1 MAVLAQLR
9 QDFVLASLRV
19 VIPYHAQ
26 PTQHTTL
33 PNNTT
38 TTTTIVIVSFFGDQY
53 FWGDRVTDLGVG
65 KTIRIQNLTMENLCE
80 ALVAVSTDPVMQSKA
95 AAIGKKLQSED
106 GVKTA
111 IEDFHHYLPI
121 ATPRAF

>member
-1 MAVLAQLR
+1 MHNL
-9 QDFVLASLRV
+9 
-19 VIPYHAQ
+19 HN
-26 PTQHTTL
+26 TTL
-33 PNNTT
+33 LTT
-38 TTTTIVIVSFFGDQY
+38 TTVIVSFFGDQY

-80 ALVAVSTDPVMQSKA
+80 ALVAVSTDQVMQSKA